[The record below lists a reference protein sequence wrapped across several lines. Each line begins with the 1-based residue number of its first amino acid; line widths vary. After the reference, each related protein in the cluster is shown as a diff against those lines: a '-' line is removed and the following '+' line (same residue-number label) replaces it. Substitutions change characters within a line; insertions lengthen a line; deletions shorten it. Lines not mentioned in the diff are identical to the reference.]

1 MKKAM
6 VIGVAI
12 LFILLLVT
20 SCGVSQELYENVRTD
35 LITAQVEI
43 ETLRGNLSTAQSE
56 KKALQDD
63 LSTAQSEKQALEN
76 DLDAVRRQIK
86 ILQDDL
92 LAQES
97 EVSNLESDL
106 ESAREKLEEGNA
118 RIEILNAILI
128 PSITG
133 ELYRMTESESMNY
146 FFEWRDK
153 VIAVGDPTLTA
164 KFQAIIDT
172 LSDEATSSF
181 FLYLLESIPK
191 ALGYHDV
198 SSSGI

>member
-1 MKKAM
+1 MRKKSM
-6 VIGVAI
+6 VIGVAMLLI
-12 LFILLLVT
+12 LILMD
-20 SCGVSQELYENVRTD
+20 SCGVNQELYEKVRTD
-35 LITAQVEI
+35 LV
-43 ETLRGNLSTAQSE
+43 TLQSE
-56 KKALQDD
+56 KQALQDD
-63 LSTAQSEKQALEN
+63 LSSVQSEKLS
-76 DLDAVRRQIK
+76 
-86 ILQDDL
+86 LQDDL
-92 LAQES
+92 DAARKQIQTLQDDLSAQES
-97 EVSNLESDL
+97 EVFDRESEL
-106 ESAREKLEEGNA
+106 ESARERLEEGNA

-133 ELYRMTESESMNY
+133 ELYRMTEGEAMNY

-153 VIAVGDPTLTA
+153 VIAIGDPTLTA

-172 LSDEATSSF
+172 SSDEATVSF